1 MNDIINEDDAEF
13 DADEKARIAA
23 LHKSAPETIWL
34 QIDPEGEQFDGWEA
48 TTWCSD
54 QINDSDLNY
63 VRSDLVEGIKQQL
76 AEARSERGHAYQL
89 ATELEQQRD
98 EWKAEAIYLRGL
110 SAETVAGQE
119 LAIVKQQRDEL
130 LAAAENLVRV
140 KGRHHTEQAY
150 KQLKAA
156 VAKVSK

>member
-1 MNDIINEDDAEF
+1 MNSLVERLRQYALPDPHDEREVMHAPLLKET
-13 DADEKARIAA
+13 ADLIEQQAARIAELEA
-23 LHKSAPETIWL
+23 WRDSWVKC
-34 QIDPEGEQFDGWEA
+34 PEGAAAQ
-48 TTWCSD
+48 
-54 QINDSDLNY
+54 
-63 VRSDLVEGIKQQL
+63 RIK
-76 AEARSERGHAYQL
+76 
-89 ATELEQQRD
+89 ELEQQRD

-130 LAAAENLVRV
+130 LAAAENLVKV

>member
-1 MNDIINEDDAEF
+1 MDQV
-13 DADEKARIAA
+13 RIG
-23 LHKSAPETIWL
+23 
-34 QIDPEGEQFDGWEA
+34 EGEYIVNQFKHRNTLLLELSASLEREDA
-48 TTWCSD
+48 
-54 QINDSDLNY
+54 L
-63 VRSDLVEGIKQQL
+63 KQQL